1 MDTEEFYAVG
11 MTYAEASDSHLV
23 MEGIQNAVRAP
34 LLVGMN
40 PRVLISSQTNSLG
53 PIPGF
58 EQYWIVLF
66 LNGPAWQ
73 ACESAAL
80 GLRPIRTIPASEL
93 PPKTGTLSA

>member
-1 MDTEEFYAVG
+1 MDTEKFYAVG
-11 MTYAEASDSHLV
+11 MTRAEASGSHLV
-23 MEGIQNAVRAP
+23 MDAIQKAVRAP
-34 LLVGMN
+34 LLTGMN
-40 PRVLISSQTNSLG
+40 PRVLISQQTTSLG

-58 EQYWIVLF
+58 EQYWIVFF

-80 GLRPIRTIPASEL
+80 GLRQIRIIPASEL